1 MLVKVKDL
9 VLKLLFVYKVAK
21 YSLIILVNQF
31 S

>member
-1 MLVKVKDL
+1 MLVKVKDP

-21 YSLIILVNQF
+21 YNLTILINQF